1 MSKIEFVSEYMR
13 NDALIA
19 KLQAM
24 DSDAHTDL
32 PEWKRLI
39 QLGGLFSE
47 AIRTLGAIG
56 SREKTKL
63 DCDEIAYVIAGA
75 VEYHILAPMK
85 DELDAAWR
93 DWECNE
99 TGKYTSVTNRD
110 EMFDLI
116 MRRIEQEYPGFAD
129 WIVKCFPQEA
139 ENLQR

>member
-1 MSKIEFVSEYMR
+1 MSKSEFLSDYMR
-13 NDALIA
+13 NDALIS

-24 DSDAHTDL
+24 DPAAHTDL

-39 QLGGLFSE
+39 QVGGLFSE
-47 AIRTLGAIG
+47 AIRTLG
-56 SREKTKL
+56 SREKAEI
-63 DCDEIAYVIAGA
+63 DNDEIASVVAGA
-75 VEYHILAPMK
+75 IEYHILAPMK

-139 ENLQR
+139 ENLHR